1 MLVKG
6 GGTIV
11 NKELAPGQ
19 VLRVTSGSL
28 VAFES
33 SIQYEVGMI
42 PGIRNVMFG
51 GEGLFVTTLTG
62 PGQVWLQGM
71 PPDRMIAEI
80 ARRVPGPGIG
90 LGIPIGLGGG
100 GGDAGT
106 ATDTPGGVDPGAAGV
121 GGEAAVAAAGGEEA
135 VAATDAAIEADR
147 QATVAASGMDSDSQS
162 ALFGDTVSTSDTAAS
177 TTSASSVPPDLN
189 SSSSSS
195 SSSDSFSQETTFGG
209 DSDFADQSTFSSE
222 TTFQDDFDDSFTD
235 QQQDGDMFDDS
246 AIEGLG
252 GGEEAAE
259 SGSSVLSFLWDLVS
273 GRDD

>member
-1 MLVKG
+1 
-6 GGTIV
+6 
-11 NKELAPGQ
+11 
-19 VLRVTSGSL
+19 
-28 VAFES
+28 
-33 SIQYEVGMI
+33 
-42 PGIRNVMFG
+42 MFG

-121 GGEAAVAAAGGEEA
+121 GDEAAVAAAGGEEA

-189 SSSSSS
+189 SSSSS